1 MGIVIYPKHKGKRGQ
16 RDMEEF
22 VKGTISYMEMVFK
35 RLPKKWTHED
45 FSKVAQEVSDEYY
58 TRSSLDLSHK
68 VSARR
73 HDKRSRCLGPPRSGW
88 LP

>member
-58 TRSSLDLSHK
+58 TRSSIREVNYLGLK
-68 VSARR
+68 PNPKQAVSGRHRR
-73 HDKRSRCLGPPRSGW
+73 
-88 LP
+88 